1 MKIECVIFDLDG
13 TLVDSE
19 GICNQA
25 FLDLLPELT
34 SSRDELIARYR
45 GKKLASILQD
55 IGRRI
60 GRTLPV
66 EFEQAYRARV
76 AELFDAELKPMPGAR
91 QMLETLEYPYC
102 VASSGPREKIRK
114 ALEVSSLESFFGERI
129 FSSYEVGSWKP
140 EPGLFLHAG
149 AAMGFSPETCAVVED
164 SPPGIAA
171 AIAAGMSPFRYLL
184 DGSEDPDPKVTS
196 FCDMNSL
203 ASILKAGEIAPS
215 EPDESE
221 NGDQSPPLN

>member
-25 FLDLLPELT
+25 FLDLLPELR
-34 SSRDELIARYR
+34 SSREELVARYR
-45 GKKLASILQD
+45 GKKLALIIQD
-55 IGRRI
+55 IERVI
-60 GRTLPV
+60 GRALPRG
-66 EFEQAYRARV
+66 FEKDYRARV
-76 AELFDAELKPMPGAR
+76 VELFDAELKPIPGVH

-102 VASSGPREKIRK
+102 VASSGPMKKIRK
-114 ALEVSSLESFFGERI
+114 ALKISSLESFFGERI

-140 EPGLFLHAG
+140 EPGLFLHAC
-149 AAMGFSPETCAVVED
+149 AAMGFAPESCAVVED
-164 SPPGIAA
+164 SPPGITA
-171 AIAAGMSPFRYLL
+171 AIAAGMSPFRYLP
-184 DGSEDPDPKVTS
+184 DGYEDPDPKVTS

-203 ASILKAGEIAPS
+203 ASLLKAGRIAPS

-221 NGDQSPPLN
+221 NGDTSPPLN